1 MDGVLTERGAI
12 DVTPLRLICAG
23 LLLLAG
29 GVSYAD
35 PCKIAIESNDL
46 MQFSA
51 NQISVP
57 ASCTEVEVTLRHSGK
72 LPAKV
77 MGHDWVLARDSDV
90 SAIVNAGLAAGAVRG
105 YLPESDKRVIA
116 ATKVVGGGESTTVK
130 FSTAGLV
137 QGARYAFFCTTPG
150 HSVMM
155 RGKFEFGASAR
166 LAEARK

>member
-1 MDGVLTERGAI
+1 M
-12 DVTPLRLICAG
+12 
-23 LLLLAG
+23 LLLAAA
-29 GVSYAD
+29 VAYAE

-51 NQISVP
+51 NEIAVP

-90 SAIVNAGLAAGAVRG
+90 SAIVNAGLAAGAGRG
-105 YLPESDKRVIA
+105 YLPENDKRIIA
-116 ATKVVGGGESTTVK
+116 ATKVVGGGESTTVR
-130 FSTAGLV
+130 FSTAGMV
-137 QGARYAFFCTTPG
+137 PGTRYAFFCTSPG
-150 HSVMM
+150 HSAMM
-155 RGKFEFGASAR
+155 HGRFEFGASAR

>member
-1 MDGVLTERGAI
+1 VI
-12 DVTPLRLICAG
+12 CLRLIGTG

-29 GVSYAD
+29 AVAYAN

-51 NQISVP
+51 NEITVA

-105 YLPESDKRVIA
+105 YLPENDQRIIA
-116 ATKVVGGGESTTVK
+116 ATKVVGGGESTTVR

-137 QGARYAFFCTTPG
+137 QGTRYAFFCTSPG
-150 HSVMM
+150 HFAMM
-155 RGKFEFGASAR
+155 RGRFEFGASAR

>member
-1 MDGVLTERGAI
+1 
-12 DVTPLRLICAG
+12 VTSLRLIFAG

-51 NQISVP
+51 HEITVP
-57 ASCTEVEVTLRHSGK
+57 STCAEVELTLRHSGK

-90 SAIVNAGLAAGAVRG
+90 PAIVSAGLAAGAVRG
-105 YLPESDKRVIA
+105 YLPENDQRIIA
-116 ATKVVGGGESTTVK
+116 ATKVIGGGESTTVR
-130 FSTAGLV
+130 FSTAGLT
-137 QGARYAFFCTTPG
+137 QGTRYAFFCTSPG
-150 HSVMM
+150 HSAMM
-155 RGKFEFGASAR
+155 RGKFEFGANAH
-166 LAEARK
+166 LAQAGRK

>member
-1 MDGVLTERGAI
+1 M
-12 DVTPLRLICAG
+12 
-23 LLLLAG
+23 LLLLAA
-29 GVSYAD
+29 VAHAE

-51 NQISVP
+51 NEIAVP

-90 SAIVNAGLAAGAVRG
+90 SAIVNAGLAAGAGRG
-105 YLPESDKRVIA
+105 YLPENDKRIIA
-116 ATKVVGGGESTTVK
+116 ATKVVGGGESTTVR
-130 FSTAGLV
+130 FSTAGMV
-137 QGARYAFFCTTPG
+137 PGTRYAFFCTSPG
-150 HSVMM
+150 HSAMM
-155 RGKFEFGASAR
+155 HGRFEFGASAR

>member
-1 MDGVLTERGAI
+1 M
-12 DVTPLRLICAG
+12 
-23 LLLLAG
+23 LLLAAA
-29 GVSYAD
+29 VAYAE

-51 NQISVP
+51 NEIAVP
-57 ASCTEVEVTLRHSGK
+57 ASCTEVEITLRHSGK

-90 SAIVNAGLAAGAVRG
+90 SAIVNAGLAAGASRG
-105 YLPESDKRVIA
+105 YLPESDKRIVA
-116 ATKVVGGGESTTVK
+116 ATRIVGGGESTTVR

-137 QGARYAFFCTTPG
+137 QGTRYAFFCTSPG
-150 HSVMM
+150 HSAMM
-155 RGKFEFGASAR
+155 RGRFEFGANAR